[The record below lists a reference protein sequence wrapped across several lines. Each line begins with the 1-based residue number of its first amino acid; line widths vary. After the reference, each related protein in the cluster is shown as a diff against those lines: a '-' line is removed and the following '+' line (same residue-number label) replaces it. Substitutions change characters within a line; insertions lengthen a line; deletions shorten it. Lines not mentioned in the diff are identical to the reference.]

1 MRLLAIEDINVVLLV
16 RERLS
21 GLNSVEAH
29 LGAGGMSDSRR
40 VGMRIKDGDPK
51 RVKFAAEPCAHDPAG
66 LFFSRHHQ
74 ETLSE
79 FCFFGTEIPAV
90 FIRLTSPGKL

>member
-29 LGAGGMSDSRR
+29 LGVGGMSDSRR
-40 VGMRIKDGDPK
+40 VGMRIKDGDLK
-51 RVKFAAEPCAHDPAG
+51 RVKNRVHTILRGC
-66 LFFSRHHQ
+66 FSPDIIRR
-74 ETLSE
+74 LCPS
-79 FCFFGTEIPAV
+79 FV
-90 FIRLTSPGKL
+90 FLELKYLQISSV